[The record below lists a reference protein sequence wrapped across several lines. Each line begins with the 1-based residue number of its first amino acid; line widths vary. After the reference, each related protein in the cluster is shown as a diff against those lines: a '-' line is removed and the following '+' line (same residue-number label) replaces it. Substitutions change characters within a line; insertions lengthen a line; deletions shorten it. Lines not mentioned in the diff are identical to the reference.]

1 MWLGARAFAQ
11 HRDALAHPL
20 VLGTEKRNGSGRGRK
35 RGGRGRGGGER
46 VAGEACEQGF
56 TFSKEDVVK
65 CTIEL

>member
-35 RGGRGRGGGER
+35 RGGRGRGGGGGGGR
-46 VAGEACEQGF
+46 GG
-56 TFSKEDVVK
+56 
-65 CTIEL
+65 L